1 MCLHKAEIIN
11 SKEHFLK
18 KHYHSEEDKR
28 SIKPNGKRE
37 LFKDM
42 EEEVLSTSENR
53 KEDLKNG

>member
-37 LFKDM
+37 SFKDM
-42 EEEVLSTSENR
+42 EDVLSTSENR